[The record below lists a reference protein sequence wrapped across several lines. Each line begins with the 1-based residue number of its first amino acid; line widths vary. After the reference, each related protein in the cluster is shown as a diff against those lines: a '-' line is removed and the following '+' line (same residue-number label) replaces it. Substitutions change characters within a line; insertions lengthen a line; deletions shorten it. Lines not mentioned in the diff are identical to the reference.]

1 MNHLL
6 SALRGAGE
14 ATRLRIIAL
23 LSKGELTVGE
33 LVQILDQSQP
43 RVSRH
48 LKLMGESG
56 LLNRF
61 QEGTQVFYRLA
72 SDGIAGSLNSALIDI
87 LEHEAALFDADM
99 NSLDA
104 IRQERADKAQS
115 YFQANAADWSRLR
128 SLYVAEEQVEAEL
141 LKQQGGGQIN
151 SLLDIGTGTGRMLEL
166 FAPQAQQALGIDVS
180 RAMLSIARANLDGK
194 DLGDAQVRLGDMY
207 DLGLAEESQDLIV
220 FHQVLHFAEFPA
232 QALDEAG
239 RVLAPGGKIL
249 IADFA
254 PHEEEFLRD
263 EHAHRRLGFADNE
276 IERWGRSAGLT
287 LSALTHLD
295 GGKLRVTIWNFGKK
309 A

>member
-48 LKLMGESG
+48 LKLMGEAG

-72 SDGIAGSLNSALIDI
+72 NDGVAGSLNAALVDI
-87 LEHEAALFDADM
+87 LERDVEVLEGDIQ
-99 NSLDA
+99 SLVS

-115 YFQANAADWSRLR
+115 YFQENAADWNRLR

-141 LKQQGGGQIN
+141 LKQQGQGQIR

-166 FAPQAQQALGIDVS
+166 FAPQAEQALGIDVS
-180 RAMLSIARANLDGK
+180 RAMLNIARANLDGK
-194 DLGDAQVRLGDMY
+194 DLGHAQVRLGDMY
-207 DLGLAEESQDLIV
+207 ELGLEEASQDLIV

-232 QALDEAG
+232 RALDEAG
-239 RVLAPGGKIL
+239 RVLAPEGKIL

-263 EHAHRRLGFADNE
+263 EHAHRRLGFEDGE
-276 IERWGRSAGLT
+276 IEQWGNSTGLKLNT
-287 LSALTHLD
+287 LSHLD

-309 A
+309 G